1 MNWRPYISR
10 YIFLVIVYVG
20 IYLFFYQYPHI
31 KPHLALTVIYFIG
44 LSLLSMLHFVFSEA
58 MKSRK
63 KKMILFNLSVSLM
76 ILKLILTATLS
87 LVYLKA
93 SHPPTN
99 IFIVPIIA
107 IYISFTIFEAI
118 YSLVQV
124 KS

>member
-1 MNWRPYISR
+1 MNWRPYITR
-10 YIFLVIVYVG
+10 YILLCMVYAG
-20 IYLFFYQYPHI
+20 IYLFFHQYPHI

-44 LSLLSMLHFVFSEA
+44 LSLLSLLHFVFSEA
-58 MKSRK
+58 MKTRK

-76 ILKLILTATLS
+76 IMKLILTAALS
-87 LVYLKA
+87 AVYLKT

-99 IFIVPIIA
+99 IFIVPIIV